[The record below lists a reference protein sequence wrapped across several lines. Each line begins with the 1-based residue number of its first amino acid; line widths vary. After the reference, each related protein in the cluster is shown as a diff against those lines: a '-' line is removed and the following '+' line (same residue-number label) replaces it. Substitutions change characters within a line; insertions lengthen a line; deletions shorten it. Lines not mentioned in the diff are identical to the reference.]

1 MSPTPPQ
8 PTPDQNRA
16 EDSAPA
22 PLPPSS
28 ARRAAEALL
37 PLVYDELRRIAADY
51 LRQDRPDHT
60 LQPTA
65 LVHEAFL
72 KIARQTRMEW
82 HDESHFRAVAA
93 MAMRQILVDHA
104 RAKHTSKRGG
114 DRLRVTL
121 DQAAGDSAEG
131 GGAVAGG
138 GEAAARDAAGLDF
151 DVLAL
156 DEAMQELE
164 RIDTR
169 RAKVVEMH
177 FFGGLTFRD
186 AAGVLDIAPK
196 TAEADWYFAR
206 AWLRKRLAEKTA

>member
-1 MSPTPPQ
+1 MESPDRPNFKPPAG
-8 PTPDQNRA
+8 DGFR
-16 EDSAPA
+16 APA
-22 PLPPSS
+22 AHPVAHPLGQQ
-28 ARRAAEALL
+28 AEALL
-37 PLVYDELRRIAADY
+37 PLVYDELRRIAAEY

-72 KIARQTRMEW
+72 KIARSTNPNWR
-82 HDESHFRAVAA
+82 DESHFRAVAA

-104 RAKHTSKRGG
+104 RGRHADKRGG

-121 DQAAGDSAEG
+121 SHAPAGDDG
-131 GGAVAGG
+131 M
-138 GEAAARDAAGLDF
+138 DF

-156 DEAMQELE
+156 DEAMRALEL
-164 RIDTR
+164 IDTR
-169 RAKVVEMH
+169 RAKVVELH

-196 TAEADWYFAR
+196 TAESDWYFAR
-206 AWLRKRLAEKTA
+206 AWLRKRLAEKN

>member
-1 MSPTPPQ
+1 MPRS
-8 PTPDQNRA
+8 DQN
-16 EDSAPA
+16 SAGPGGEA
-22 PLPPSS
+22 V
-28 ARRAAEALL
+28 RTNKAEALL

-72 KIARQTRMEW
+72 KIARNSNPNWR
-82 HDESHFRAVAA
+82 DESHFRAVAA

-104 RAKHTSKRGG
+104 RGRSAGKRGG

-121 DQAAGDSAEG
+121 SH
-131 GGAVAGG
+131 
-138 GEAAARDAAGLDF
+138 AGLDAATSDDDGLAF

-156 DEAMQELE
+156 DDAMHELE
-164 RIDTR
+164 GIDPR
-169 RAKVVEMH
+169 RAKVVELH

-186 AAGVLDIAPK
+186 AAGVLEIAPK
-196 TAEADWYFAR
+196 TAESDWYFAR
-206 AWLRKRLAEKTA
+206 AWLRKRLAEKS

>member
-1 MSPTPPQ
+1 MVSSSRNSPASGG
-8 PTPDQNRA
+8 DGGGGA
-16 EDSAPA
+16 SAPA
-22 PLPPSS
+22 TPSS
-28 ARRAAEALL
+28 STPIARQAEALL

-72 KIARQTRMEW
+72 KIARHSNPNWR
-82 HDESHFRAVAA
+82 DESHFRAVAA

-104 RAKHTSKRGG
+104 RGKHADKRGG

-121 DQAAGDSAEG
+121 SHAG
-131 GGAVAGG
+131 V
-138 GEAAARDAAGLDF
+138 EAATGGDRAEF

-156 DEAMQELE
+156 DEAMRELE
-164 RIDTR
+164 SIDER
-169 RAKVVEMH
+169 RAKVVELH
-177 FFGGLTFRD
+177 FFGGLTFRE

-196 TAEADWYFAR
+196 TAESDWYFAR
-206 AWLRKRLAEKTA
+206 AWLRKRLAEKP

>member
-1 MSPTPPQ
+1 MARS
-8 PTPDQNRA
+8 DQTSAGPGGEAVRA
-16 EDSAPA
+16 NK
-22 PLPPSS
+22 
-28 ARRAAEALL
+28 AEALL

-72 KIARQTRMEW
+72 KIARHSNPNWR
-82 HDESHFRAVAA
+82 DESHFRAVAA

-104 RAKHTSKRGG
+104 RGRSADKRGG
-114 DRLRVTL
+114 DRLRITL
-121 DQAAGDSAEG
+121 SH
-131 GGAVAGG
+131 
-138 GEAAARDAAGLDF
+138 AGLDAATGDDDGLAF

-156 DEAMQELE
+156 DQAMHELE
-164 RIDTR
+164 QIDQR
-169 RAKVVEMH
+169 RAKVVELH

-196 TAEADWYFAR
+196 TAESDWYFAR
-206 AWLRKRLAEKTA
+206 AWLRKRLAEKS

>member
-1 MSPTPPQ
+1 MELPERPISSSPAGDELRA
-8 PTPDQNRA
+8 PTV
-16 EDSAPA
+16 
-22 PLPPSS
+22 SS
-28 ARRAAEALL
+28 LGQQAEALL

-72 KIARQTRMEW
+72 KIARSTNPNWR
-82 HDESHFRAVAA
+82 DESHFRAVAA

-104 RAKHTSKRGG
+104 RGKHADKRGG

-121 DQAAGDSAEG
+121 SHAPAGDEG
-131 GGAVAGG
+131 M
-138 GEAAARDAAGLDF
+138 DF

-156 DEAMQELE
+156 DEAMRDLEL
-164 RIDTR
+164 IDTR
-169 RAKVVEMH
+169 RAKVVELH

-196 TAEADWYFAR
+196 TAESDWYFAR
-206 AWLRKRLAEKTA
+206 AWLRKRLAEKN

>member
-1 MSPTPPQ
+1 M
-8 PTPDQNRA
+8 
-16 EDSAPA
+16 
-22 PLPPSS
+22 
-28 ARRAAEALL
+28 

-72 KIARQTRMEW
+72 KIARASNPNWR
-82 HDESHFRAVAA
+82 DESHFRAVAA

-104 RAKHTSKRGG
+104 RGKHASKRGG
-114 DRLRVTL
+114 DRLRVSL
-121 DQAAGDSAEG
+121 SHASPAAEDGM
-131 GGAVAGG
+131 
-138 GEAAARDAAGLDF
+138 DF

-156 DEAMQELE
+156 DDAMRELE
-164 RIDTR
+164 EIDQR
-169 RAKVVEMH
+169 RAKVVELH

-196 TAEADWYFAR
+196 TAESDWYFAR
-206 AWLRKRLAEKTA
+206 AWLRKRLAEKA

>member
-1 MSPTPPQ
+1 M
-8 PTPDQNRA
+8 
-16 EDSAPA
+16 
-22 PLPPSS
+22 
-28 ARRAAEALL
+28 
-37 PLVYDELRRIAADY
+37 VYDELRRIAADY

-72 KIARQTRMEW
+72 KIARQSKADW
-82 HDESHFRAVAA
+82 HDASHFRAVAA

-104 RAKHTSKRGG
+104 RARHTDKRGG

-121 DQAAGDSAEG
+121 DHS
-131 GGAVAGG
+131 
-138 GEAAARDAAGLDF
+138 AAAADDGLDF

-156 DEAMQELE
+156 DDAMQELE
-164 RIDTR
+164 RIDER

-186 AAGVLDIAPK
+186 AADVLDISPK

-206 AWLRKRLAEKTA
+206 AWLRKRLAERG